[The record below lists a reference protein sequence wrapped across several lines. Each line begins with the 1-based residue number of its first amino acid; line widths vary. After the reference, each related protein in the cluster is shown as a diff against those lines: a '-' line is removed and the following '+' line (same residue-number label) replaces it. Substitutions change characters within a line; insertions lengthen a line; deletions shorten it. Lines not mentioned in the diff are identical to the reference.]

1 MSFARKVK
9 NEIVSNEL
17 KNIDQVESQL
27 YGMMFFGS
35 KLKNNRTVL
44 SSENSVV
51 IKRFS
56 SLIKYLFPK
65 VSFKYIIS
73 KKKFHTIIIEDSQI
87 INYITDIKSIPHFLS
102 GAFLV
107 CGSVTNPNVDY
118 HLEFNV
124 GSTKLSEKLI
134 ELFHAFEKFN
144 FNPKNIKRR
153 NHYSVYIKDNEKI
166 ADFLALIG
174 ANISAMEF
182 MQIKMIKEV
191 RNNINRTT
199 NFETANLYKITSSS
213 SEHVQAIKKIIEHNK
228 LSSLPQ
234 HLQETALIRLNNP
247 YVSLKELS
255 KLYKK
260 PLSKSGIN
268 HRLKKLI
275 AISKKL

>member
-9 NEIVSNEL
+9 NEIASNEL
-17 KNIDQVESQL
+17 NSIAEVESQL
-27 YGMMFFGS
+27 YGMMLFGS
-35 KLKNNRTVL
+35 KLKNNRYII
-44 SSENSVV
+44 SSENGVV

-56 SLIKYLFPK
+56 SLLKYMFPK

-73 KKKFHTIIIEDSQI
+73 KKNLHTVIIQDSQTI
-87 INYITDIKSIPHFLS
+87 LSLNDIKNASHFLS

-107 CGSVTNPNVDY
+107 CGSITNPTVDY

-124 GSTKLSEKLI
+124 CSEDLSEKLI
-134 ELFHAFEKFN
+134 EIFSSFKKFN

-153 NHYSVYIKDNEKI
+153 NHYSVYLKENEKI
-166 ADFLALIG
+166 ADFLALMG
-174 ANISAMEF
+174 ANVSAMEF

-199 NFETANLYKITSSS
+199 NFETANLSKTTSSS
-213 SEHVQAIKKIIEHNK
+213 SEHIQAIKKIIEHNK

-247 YVSLKELS
+247 YMSLKELS
-255 KLYKK
+255 ALYKK

-275 AISKKL
+275 EISKNL